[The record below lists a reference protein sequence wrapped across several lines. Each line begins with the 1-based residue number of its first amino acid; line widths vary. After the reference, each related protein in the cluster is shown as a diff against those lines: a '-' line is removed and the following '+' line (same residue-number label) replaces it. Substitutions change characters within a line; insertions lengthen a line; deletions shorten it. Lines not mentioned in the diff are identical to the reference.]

1 VAHVTARVLDGKAI
15 AAEVVEGVKERVAAL
30 RRCGVHPCL
39 TFVVIGDSPPAQLY
53 AARLE
58 RLAARAGIQFV
69 RHLIPE
75 DTTVEQLEQEI
86 ATVSADPATD
96 GVLVQMPLP
105 AALLGA
111 RVSALIDPIKD
122 VDGVTIEN
130 AGRLYLGL
138 PGQTPSTAAAI
149 MQTLESSGI
158 DVLGKHAV
166 VVGRSKIVGH
176 PVAELLL
183 RRHATVTMTHTR
195 TRDLGF
201 FTRQAEILIA
211 AAGKPALLT
220 AAMVT
225 PGVVIIDAGTNVTE
239 SGLVGDVDFAGC
251 QEVASAITP
260 VPGGIGP
267 VTNAVLIR
275 HVVESAEQRH
285 GVMMAERQ

>member
-1 VAHVTARVLDGKAI
+1 MTARVLDGKAI
-15 AAEVVEGVKERVAAL
+15 AAQVVEGVKERVSAL
-30 RRCGVHPCL
+30 VRRGIQPCL
-39 TFVVIGDSPPAQLY
+39 TFIMIGDSPPTQLY
-53 AARLE
+53 ATRLE
-58 RLAARAGIQFV
+58 KLAARAGIQFV
-69 RHLIPE
+69 RHLLPE

-86 ATVSADPATD
+86 AAVSADPATD

-105 AALLGA
+105 QPLQSA

-149 MQTLESSGI
+149 LQVLDSSGV

-166 VVGRSKIVGH
+166 VVGRSKVVGH
-176 PVAELLL
+176 PIAELLL
-183 RRHATVTMTHTR
+183 RRHATVTVTHTR
-195 TRDLGF
+195 TRDLRS

-211 AAGKPALLT
+211 AAGKPALVT
-220 AAMVT
+220 ADMVT
-225 PGVVIIDAGTNVTE
+225 PGSVIVDAGTNVTE
-239 SGLVGDVDFAGC
+239 SGVVGDVDFAGC
-251 QEVASAITP
+251 KEVASAITP

-275 HVVESAEQRH
+275 HVIDSAEQRR
-285 GVMMAERQ
+285 A

>member
-1 VAHVTARVLDGKAI
+1 VTARVLDGKAI

-30 RRCGVHPCL
+30 VRRGIQPCL
-39 TFVVIGDSPPAQLY
+39 TFVMIGDSPPTQLY
-53 AARLE
+53 ATRLE
-58 RLAARAGIQFV
+58 KLAARAGIQFV
-69 RHLIPE
+69 RHLLPE
-75 DTTVEQLEQEI
+75 GTTVEQLEQEI

-158 DVLGKHAV
+158 EVLGKHAV

-183 RRHATVTMTHTR
+183 WKHATITVTHTR
-195 TRDLGF
+195 TRDLGS
-201 FTRQAEILIA
+201 FTRRAEIIIA

-220 AAMVT
+220 ADMVT
-225 PGVVIIDAGTNVTE
+225 PGAVIIDAGTNVTE

-251 QEVASAITP
+251 KEVASAITP

-275 HVVESAEQRH
+275 HVIDSADQRR
-285 GVMMAERQ
+285 A